1 MQLRKSSP
9 NPEKRVHFAPMTAPE
24 LVLTPLEMKQ
34 ADRETIAS
42 GISGIELMRRAG
54 HAVAGCAEKLASSGS
69 RIVVA
74 AGPGQNGGDG
84 FVAAAALADKGY
96 WVSLG
101 LLGSLERLTGDA
113 AEAARG
119 WAGEVKRAEDL
130 PFHEAD
136 LIIDALFGTGLARDL
151 EGAARLAVERM
162 NAAGRPILAVD
173 LPSGID
179 GEAGQVRGVAV
190 KASRTVTFAARKPCH
205 LLMPGRAYSGLVE
218 VADIGIGRETLAA
231 KSGALFANSPAL
243 WRDVLPRPSLSS
255 HKYERGH
262 TLVAS
267 GGATRTGAARLAARA
282 ALRVGSGLVTVASP
296 PEALGV
302 NAAHLTAIMLRGC
315 DGPEGLNTILQDPRF
330 NALVLGPALGVH
342 AGTRAMVAVAV
353 HARRSLVLD
362 ADALTS
368 FEGLGSELH
377 GAFRHAPT
385 VLTPH
390 DGEFNRLFKGHP
402 DLLDPESK
410 IERVRRAA
418 AYTGA
423 VVLLKGADTVIAA
436 PDGRAAINENGTPY
450 LATAGSGDTLCGLV
464 AGLTAQ
470 GVPAFEAAC
479 AGVWIHA
486 EAGAIFGPGLIA
498 EDLAELV
505 PGILRELLR

>member
-1 MQLRKSSP
+1 
-9 NPEKRVHFAPMTAPE
+9 MTAPE
-24 LVLTPLEMKQ
+24 LVLTPHEMKQ
-34 ADRETIAS
+34 ADRETIES
-42 GISGIELMRRAG
+42 GVPGIELMRRAG
-54 HAVAGCAEKLASSGS
+54 RAVADDAEKLVSPGD

-84 FVAAAALADKGY
+84 FIAAALLAKRGY
-96 WVSLG
+96 QVSLG
-101 LLGSLERLTGDA
+101 LLGGPDRLTGDA
-113 AEAARG
+113 AVAAKDWSGEAG
-119 WAGEVKRAEDL
+119 RAEDQ
-130 PFHEAD
+130 PFREAD
-136 LIIDALFGTGLARDL
+136 VIIDALFGTGLTRDL

-162 NAAGRPILAVD
+162 NASGRPILAVD

-179 GEAGQVRGVAV
+179 GDTGEVRGAAV
-190 KASRTVTFAARKPCH
+190 LATRTVTFAARKPCH
-205 LLMPGRAYSGLVE
+205 LLMPGRAYCGSVE
-218 VADIGIGRETLAA
+218 VADIGIGRKTLEV
-231 KSGALFANSPAL
+231 KGSTLFANAPAL
-243 WRDVLPRPSLSS
+243 WNHVLPRPGLSS

-282 ALRVGSGLVTVASP
+282 ALRIGSGLVTVASP

-330 NALVLGPALGVH
+330 NSLVLGPALGIH

-368 FEGLGSELH
+368 FEGLASELQ
-377 GAFRHAPT
+377 GAFGYATT

-390 DGEFNRLFKGHP
+390 DGEFSRLFKGHP
-402 DLLDPESK
+402 DLLDPVSK
-410 IERVRRAA
+410 IDRARRAA
-418 AYTGA
+418 VYTGA
-423 VVLLKGADTVIAA
+423 VMLLKGPDTVIAA

-450 LATAGSGDTLCGLV
+450 LATAGSGDTLCGLI
-464 AGLTAQ
+464 AGLMAQ

-486 EAGAIFGPGLIA
+486 EAGASFGPGLIA

-505 PGILRELLR
+505 PGVLRDLLR

>member
-1 MQLRKSSP
+1 
-9 NPEKRVHFAPMTAPE
+9 MTAPE
-24 LVLTPLEMKQ
+24 LVLTPSQMKL
-34 ADRETIAS
+34 ADLETIAS
-42 GISGIELMRRAG
+42 GIPGIELMRRAG
-54 HAVAGCAEKLASSGS
+54 RAVADNAEKLASPGA
-69 RIVVA
+69 RVVVV

-84 FVAAAALADKGY
+84 FIAAALLSDRGY
-96 WVSLG
+96 QVRLG
-101 LLGSLERLTGDA
+101 LLGAPARLTGDA
-113 AEAARG
+113 AEAARD
-119 WAGEVKRAEDL
+119 WTGEVGRIEDL
-130 PFHEAD
+130 SFNDAD
-136 LIIDALFGTGLARDL
+136 LIIDALFGTGLTRDL

-162 NAAGRPILAVD
+162 NASGRPVLAVD

-179 GEAGQVRGVAV
+179 GDTGEVRGLAV
-190 KASRTVTFAARKPCH
+190 EATRTVTFAARKPCH
-205 LLMPGRAYSGLVE
+205 LLMPGRAYCGPVD
-218 VADIGIGRETLAA
+218 VADIGISRNTLES
-231 KSGALFANSPAL
+231 KGGTLFANSPAL
-243 WRDVLPRPSLSS
+243 WNHVLPRPGLSS

-282 ALRVGSGLVTVASP
+282 ALRIGSGLVTVASP

-302 NAAHLTAIMLRGC
+302 NAAHLTAVMLRGC

-330 NALVLGPALGVH
+330 NALVLGPALGIH

-368 FEGLGSELH
+368 FEGLATELH
-377 GAFRHAPT
+377 GAFRHGPT

-390 DGEFNRLFKGHP
+390 DGEFSRLFKGHP
-402 DLLDPESK
+402 DLVDPASK

-436 PDGRAAINENGTPY
+436 RDGRAAINENGTPY
-450 LATAGSGDTLCGLV
+450 LATAGSGDTLCGLI
-464 AGLTAQ
+464 AGLMAQ
-470 GVPAFEAAC
+470 GVPAFEASC

-486 EAGAIFGPGLIA
+486 EAGASFGPGLIA

-505 PGILRELLR
+505 PGVLRDLLR

>member
-1 MQLRKSSP
+1 
-9 NPEKRVHFAPMTAPE
+9 MTVPE

-34 ADRETIAS
+34 ADQETIAD

-54 HAVAGCAEKLASSGS
+54 LAVADSAEKLASKGD
-69 RIVVA
+69 RVVVA

-84 FVAAAALADKGY
+84 FITATILSERGY
-96 WVSLG
+96 RVSLG
-101 LLGSLERLTGDA
+101 LLGSPGRLAGDV
-113 AEAARG
+113 AEAAKSWRG
-119 WAGEVKRAEDL
+119 EIGAAEDL
-130 PFHEAD
+130 PFGDAD
-136 LIIDALFGTGLARDL
+136 VIIDALFGTGLARDL
-151 EGAARLAVERM
+151 EGSARLAVERM
-162 NAAGRPILAVD
+162 NASGGPILAVD

-179 GEAGQVRGVAV
+179 GDTGEVRGIAAKAV
-190 KASRTVTFAARKPCH
+190 RTVTFAARKPCH
-205 LLMPGRAYSGLVE
+205 LLMPGRAYSGAVE
-218 VADIGIGRETLAA
+218 VADIGIARKTLVA
-231 KSGALFANSPAL
+231 KGGSLFANSPAL
-243 WRDVLPRPSLSS
+243 WRHVLPKPGLSS

-282 ALRVGSGLVTVASP
+282 ALRIGSGLVTVASP

-302 NAAHLTAIMLRGC
+302 NAAHLTAVMLRGC
-315 DGPEGLNTILQDPRF
+315 DGPEGLNTILQDARF

-342 AGTRAMVAVAV
+342 AATRAMVAVAV
-353 HARRSLVLD
+353 HARRGLVLD

-368 FEGLGSELH
+368 FEGLASELH
-377 GAFRHAPT
+377 GAFRHAAT

-390 DGEFNRLFKGHP
+390 GGEFNRLFNGHP

-423 VVLLKGADTVIAA
+423 VVLLKGADTVIAS

-450 LATAGSGDTLCGLV
+450 LATAGSGDTLCGLI
-464 AGLTAQ
+464 AGLLAR
-470 GVPAFEAAC
+470 GVPVFEAAC

-486 EAGAIFGPGLIA
+486 EAGAKFGPGLIA
-498 EDLAELV
+498 EDLAEQV
-505 PGILRELLR
+505 PAVLRDLLR